1 MSPSRIREPVSFGKR
16 TEPHTILITRN
27 GKSRLFTIKPI
38 VFSMF
43 LGVMFMFMVGYF
55 SATAYLVFRDDLIS
69 ASYARQARVQYEYE
83 DRIAALRAKLDR
95 ITSRQLLDQQAIEA
109 RVRELIARQDS
120 LGNRGERMNGLLE
133 KAKAHGLKGAVGIPV
148 PDLRPDN
155 QPETPNP
162 MKTGS
167 IELPAGD
174 KVAAFAGAFSLR
186 GSLAEDGPPAK
197 TKVLIAQN
205 TEESGFQIAGNIHIP
220 EMTSKFT
227 EGLFGKIANSIGAID
242 VSQRQKID
250 SLRIAAS
257 NRSKKIAGVLASV
270 GFPVSGTVKE
280 HIGGPFIPL
289 DQKVN
294 FELHLEAL
302 DDSLTTLKTVTSIA
316 RSLPLHRPSPKASIS
331 SHFGSRVDPF
341 NGRMAMHAGMDF
353 RASRG
358 TPVHAAGSGIVIEA
372 GRKGGYG
379 KIVEI
384 RHANGYTTRYAH
396 LSRILVKPGQKIE
409 AEQMIGKVGSTGRS
423 TGPHL
428 HYEVR
433 KHDKPV
439 NPIGFLK
446 AARNLKTLL

>member
-27 GKSRLFTIKPI
+27 GKSRLFTIKPV

-95 ITSRQLLDQQAIEA
+95 ITSRQLLDQQAIEV
-109 RVRELIARQDS
+109 RVRELIARQNS

-133 KAKAHGLKGAVGIPV
+133 KARAHGLKGDKGLPV
-148 PDLRPDN
+148 PDPRPNIQTKASD
-155 QPETPNP
+155 PL
-162 MKTGS
+162 KTGS
-167 IELPAGD
+167 IELPASN

-186 GSLAEDGPPAK
+186 GSLEGEGGAVK
-197 TKVLIAQN
+197 TNLLIADKANETSLQL
-205 TEESGFQIAGNIHIP
+205 ARNIHIP

-227 EGLFGKIANSIGAID
+227 EGLFGEIANSIGAID
-242 VSQRQKID
+242 VNQRLEID

-270 GFPVSGTVKE
+270 GLPVSGTVKQ

-289 DQKVN
+289 DQKVE

-302 DDSLTTLKTVTSIA
+302 DDSLSTLHEVTTLA
-316 RSLPLHRPSPKASIS
+316 RSLPLHRPARKASIS

-358 TPVHAAGSGIVIEA
+358 TPVHSAGNGVVVEA

-379 KIVEI
+379 KRVEI
-384 RHANGYTTRYAH
+384 RHSNGYTTRYAH
-396 LSRILVKPGQKIE
+396 MSRILVKPGQKVK
-409 AEQMIGKVGSTGRS
+409 AGQVIGKVGSTGRS

-433 KHDKPV
+433 KYDKPV
-439 NPIGFLK
+439 NPNSFLK
-446 AARNLKTLL
+446 AGKRLKTLL